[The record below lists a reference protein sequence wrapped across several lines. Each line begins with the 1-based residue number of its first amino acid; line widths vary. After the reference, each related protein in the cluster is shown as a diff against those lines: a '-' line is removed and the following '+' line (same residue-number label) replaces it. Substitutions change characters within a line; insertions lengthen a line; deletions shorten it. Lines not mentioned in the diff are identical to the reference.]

1 MPLRINKPFDKIAP
15 INDDDTINA
24 IVEIPTGTLAKWE
37 MDKENT
43 DQVMWEF
50 KKGKPRV
57 VQYLGYPGNYGA
69 IPQTNLPK
77 ELGGDGDPLDVLVL
91 GQAAPRG
98 EVIPMR
104 LIGVMKM
111 LDDGEQDDKLIGV
124 LTKASPFSDIQSIE
138 ELEENFK
145 GITEILK
152 IWFHNYKGADG
163 NIEVLGFENRQV
175 AMEILNESIKNFK

>member
-1 MPLRINKPFDKIAP
+1 MPLRINKLFDKIAP

-77 ELGGDGDPLDVLVL
+77 ELGG
-91 GQAAPRG
+91 
-98 EVIPMR
+98 
-104 LIGVMKM
+104 
-111 LDDGEQDDKLIGV
+111 DGEQDDKLIGV